1 MAITPGRGGVMAVAS
16 RIGSSIVT
24 LFAVSVFSF
33 VLLELAPGDFF
44 AELQTDTRVAPQTVD
59 TLRAQYGLTQSPW
72 ARYWQWLQSFVSGD
86 LGFSLAHRA
95 PVSSVIWDRAGNTLL
110 LTIPAMLL
118 TWSLAMPIGVWVAR
132 RRNQW
137 VDRVCSGATS
147 TFVALPDLLV
157 AMLLLLIALRTGIF
171 PTGGMHAPG
180 ADELGFGARLSD
192 LGRHA
197 FLPLCALVA
206 TTLPSLVRHVR
217 ASVIEAAQTPA
228 AQAARAHGIARSRI
242 TLRYV
247 LPLAANPLISLA
259 GLSIATLLSASL
271 LIEVVMSWPGLGP
284 LLVDA
289 LLAKDVHVVLSASM
303 LASTL
308 LVAGNLAAD
317 LTLYMVDPRI
327 RA

>member
-1 MAITPGRGGVMAVAS
+1 MTIAR
-16 RIGSSIVT
+16 RIGSSVVT

-33 VLLELAPGDFF
+33 ALLELAPGDFF
-44 AELQTDTRVAPQTVD
+44 AELQTDTRVAPETVAA
-59 TLRAQYGLTQSPW
+59 LRAQYGLTQSPVV
-72 ARYWQWLQSFVSGD
+72 RYWQWLQSFVSGD

-95 PVSSVIWDRAGNTLL
+95 PVSSVIWVRAGNTLL

-118 TWSLAMPIGVWVAR
+118 TWCLAVPLGVWVGR
-132 RRNQW
+132 RRNRW
-137 VDRVCSGATS
+137 VDRTCSGVTS
-147 TFVALPDLLV
+147 TLVALPDLLV
-157 AMLLLLIALRTGIF
+157 ALLLLLIALRTGFF

-180 ADELGFGARLSD
+180 ADELGFGARLWD
-192 LGRHA
+192 FGAHA

-206 TTLPSLVRHVR
+206 TALPSLVCHIR
-217 ASVIEAAQTPA
+217 AGVIEAVEAPA
-228 AQAARAHGIARSRI
+228 VQAARGHGIVRSRI

-284 LLVDA
+284 MLVDA

-308 LVAGNLAAD
+308 LVIGNLAAD
-317 LTLYMVDPRI
+317 LTLYVVDPRI

>member
-1 MAITPGRGGVMAVAS
+1 MMAIAR
-16 RIGSSIVT
+16 RIGSSVVT

-33 VLLELAPGDFF
+33 ALLELAPGDFF
-44 AELQTDTRVAPQTVD
+44 AELQADTRVSSATVD
-59 TLRAQYGLTQSPW
+59 TLRTQYGLTQSPVV
-72 ARYWQWLQSFVSGD
+72 RYWQWLRSFVAGD

-95 PVSSVIWDRAGNTLL
+95 PVSSVIWERTGNTLL

-118 TWSLAMPIGVWVAR
+118 TWALAMPIGMWVAR
-132 RRNQW
+132 RKNQW
-137 VDRVCSGATS
+137 VDRVCSGVTS

-157 AMLLLLIALRTGIF
+157 AMVLLLIALRTGLF
-171 PTGGMHAPG
+171 PTGGMQTPG
-180 ADELGFGARLSD
+180 ADELGAGARLWD
-192 LGRHA
+192 LGTHA
-197 FLPLCALVA
+197 FLPLCALIA
-206 TTLPSLVRHVR
+206 TALPSLVRHVR
-217 ASVIEAAQTPA
+217 ASVIEAAQAPA
-228 AQAARAHGIARSRI
+228 VQAARGYGITRSRI

-247 LPLAANPLISLA
+247 LPLAANPLVSLA

-308 LVAGNLAAD
+308 LVVGNLAAD
-317 LTLYMVDPRI
+317 LTLYVVDPRI